1 MSITRFHVGIWRQ
14 DLKIIG
20 KALSHYI
27 RGKFSGMV
35 CKIRNIE
42 IPFPLH
48 GNVQKKPSSTPILHS
63 KPICGEEGT
72 PNKNVVLR
80 SYTKF
85 TLS

>member
-48 GNVQKKPSSTPILHS
+48 GMFK
-63 KPICGEEGT
+63 
-72 PNKNVVLR
+72 R
-80 SYTKF
+80 S
-85 TLS
+85 